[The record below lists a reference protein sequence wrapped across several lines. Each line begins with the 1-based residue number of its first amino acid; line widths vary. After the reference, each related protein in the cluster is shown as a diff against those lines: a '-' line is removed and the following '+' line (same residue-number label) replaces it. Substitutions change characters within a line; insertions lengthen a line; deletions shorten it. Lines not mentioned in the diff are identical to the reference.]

1 MTMTIVINLIGAP
14 GVGKTIFSA
23 LIFAELKIKGYTAE
37 YVPEFV
43 KSLVW
48 KGDIETIH
56 NQYYVST
63 RQYALLKAVNNKVQ
77 FIVTD
82 GSLFLG
88 IYYNRHWKENVSNV
102 EKTDRRIKEYLS
114 EFNNQYIFLKRGDFK
129 FEQEGRIHT
138 NEQSWSI
145 QDELENLLK
154 SEGINYT
161 EYISN
166 KSNLDLIIKDIVSK
180 LNLN

>member
-1 MTMTIVINLIGAP
+1 MTIVINLIGSP
-14 GVGKTIFSA
+14 GVGKSIFAA
-23 LIFAELKIKGYTAE
+23 LLFAELKIKGFTVE

-48 KGDIETIH
+48 KGDLETIH

-63 RQYALLKAVNNKVQ
+63 QQYLLLKAVKDKVQ

-88 IYYNRHWKENVSNV
+88 LYYNLHWKENVSNV
-102 EKTDRRIKEYLS
+102 EKTDTRIKSYLS

-138 NEQSWSI
+138 DEQSWMI
-145 QDELENLLK
+145 QDDLETLLK
-154 SEGINYT
+154 KEGINYT

-166 KSNLDLIIKDIVSK
+166 KTNLDLMIKDIVSK